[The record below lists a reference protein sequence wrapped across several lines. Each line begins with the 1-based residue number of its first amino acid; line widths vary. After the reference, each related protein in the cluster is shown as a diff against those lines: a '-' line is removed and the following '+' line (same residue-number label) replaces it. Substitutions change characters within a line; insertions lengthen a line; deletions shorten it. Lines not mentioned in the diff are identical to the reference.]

1 MNPEPARQ
9 TERWIE
15 QRMPVWQQLAT
26 RLKSL
31 ESGRIASPEEVR
43 DTLRLYPELARDIAL
58 ARRVAPGGQL
68 LRMLEGTYARVHQL
82 VYQPP
87 RNLRESLRR
96 LFLHDVPSILRGMRW
111 QVVSVTVFFILSTLA
126 GWALIMAWPGAVAL
140 FASAEMVE
148 RVEAGQ
154 LWTDHLLH
162 AVPSSVLSVG
172 IFTNNITVALMSIA
186 VGVLFGLGTI
196 YIIGLNGLMLG
207 GIFAFTAQH
216 DLAGRL
222 FSFVVAH
229 GCVELSA
236 IVLCGAA
243 GFVLGESLAR
253 PGPRTRRQAFRI
265 AAGQAARIGLVCAL
279 FLVGAG
285 VIEGY
290 ISPNPVFPLPVR
302 ILVGVAYWLLFV
314 WTLLGFPRLR
324 RAASPAGREM
334 DADVFQPGAR

>member
-1 MNPEPARQ
+1 
-9 TERWIE
+9 
-15 QRMPVWQQLAT
+15 MPVWQQLAI

-31 ESGRIASPEEVR
+31 ESGRIGTPEEVR
-43 DTLRLYPELARDIAL
+43 EILRLYPELARDIAL
-58 ARRVAPGGQL
+58 ARRIAPGGPL

-87 RNLRESLRR
+87 RNVGESLRR
-96 LFLHDVPSILRGMRW
+96 LFLHDVPSILLRMRW

-126 GWALIMAWPGAVAL
+126 GWALIMARPGAVAL
-140 FASAEMVE
+140 FASPEMVE
-148 RVEAGQ
+148 RVQAGQ

-216 DLAGRL
+216 ELAGRL

-243 GFVLGESLAR
+243 GFVLGESIAR
-253 PGPRTRRQAFRI
+253 PGPCTRRQAFRT

-285 VIEGY
+285 LIEGY
-290 ISPNPVFPLPVR
+290 ISPNPVYPLPVR
-302 ILVGVAYWLLFV
+302 ILVGVAYWLLFA

-324 RAASPAGREM
+324 RADLPRSPL
-334 DADVFQPGAR
+334 ADSRAIQPGSG